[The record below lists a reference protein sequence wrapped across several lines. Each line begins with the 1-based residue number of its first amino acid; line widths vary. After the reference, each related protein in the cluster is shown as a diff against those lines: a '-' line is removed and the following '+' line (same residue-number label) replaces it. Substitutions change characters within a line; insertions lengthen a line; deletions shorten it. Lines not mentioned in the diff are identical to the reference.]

1 MVIGMSKK
9 LRVGGMTIDSTK
21 TYSGAVVLK
30 LLETSFENGRR
41 QGKADSNKEFLR
53 GYEAGYANGK
63 ESTGKTLEKLR
74 EALYGVLE

>member
-1 MVIGMSKK
+1 M
-9 LRVGGMTIDSTK
+9 
-21 TYSGAVVLK
+21 LK